1 MEINNYKKYIQNLNT
16 QLNNYKN
23 TNNQKLII
31 DLENKK
37 TKISEL
43 QNIILDKDTKIKE
56 LENYINQN
64 NINNIYSSNN
74 EINLIFNSI
83 NSNSNNGLNNALN
96 LSSQQN
102 KDLQEKYNAMKK
114 ILENEHKKLEEE

>member
-1 MEINNYKKYIQNLNT
+1 M
-16 QLNNYKN
+16 
-23 TNNQKLII
+23 
-31 DLENKK
+31 
-37 TKISEL
+37 
-43 QNIILDKDTKIKE
+43 
-56 LENYINQN
+56 ENYINQN

-114 ILENEHKKLEEE
+114 ILENEQKKLEKE